1 MRAWLNRMGLLAVMA
16 AGLLLNLGSG
26 GGEDRTK
33 AHVRL
38 VNAAT
43 GYSALALTVGDE
55 AVTGA
60 AAYGETA
67 AYTDVDPGT
76 RTAEVSRPGSATLLA
91 TSSVALSRD
100 DHYTVLA
107 YDKAGTLSTLLLDEN
122 AGAPDRGRALL
133 RVVNTA
139 SDAGALDVYVTAD
152 SETLPEST
160 PLQSG
165 AAYGVLGSYATLNS
179 GSWRLRVTAA
189 NSKTDLRLDVPAVAL
204 GSESAAT
211 LVLTP
216 GRGGVLVNA
225 LLVVQQ
231 GGIVTVANPQ
241 ARVRVV
247 AGVSGGAAVTASVA
261 GTSLMNAVPA
271 PSLTGY
277 ALVTAGNAA
286 TVAASADGVAAALTS
301 AALVGGGDY
310 TLLVYGAPAA
320 PQAMMLAD
328 DNTLP
333 LVASQARLRLVN
345 GLADTT
351 VATALRLDFVA
362 VAEGVAQGAGSAYA
376 NVDNT
381 TGSQL
386 DVSAGAAA
394 VVSLTNRDLLANST
408 YTLFVVG
415 PAASATGILR
425 KDR

>member
-1 MRAWLNRMGLLAVMA
+1 MHAGWIRLMGVAVVM

-55 AVTGA
+55 GVTGS

-67 AYTDVDPGT
+67 AYTDIDPGT
-76 RTAEVSRPGSATLLA
+76 RTAEVRRPGSATLLA
-91 TSSVALSRD
+91 TSSVALSRGD
-100 DHYTVLA
+100 YYTVLA
-107 YDKAGTLSTLLLDEN
+107 YDKAGTMSTLLLDEN
-122 AGAPDRGRALL
+122 SGEPDRGRALL

-152 SETLPEST
+152 GETLPEST
-160 PLQSG
+160 PVQSG
-165 AAYGVLGSYATLNS
+165 AAYGVLGSYVTVDS

-204 GSESAAT
+204 GSESVAT

-247 AGVSGGAAVTASVA
+247 AGVSGGAAVTAGVA
-261 GTSLMNAVPA
+261 GSSLMNAVPA

-277 ALVTAGNAA
+277 SLVTAGNAA
-286 TVAASADGVAAALTS
+286 VAASADGVAAALTS
-301 AALVGGGDY
+301 ATLVGGGDY

-320 PQAMMLAD
+320 PQAVMLAD

-333 LVASQARLRLVN
+333 QVASQARLRLVN
-345 GLADTT
+345 GLADTP
-351 VATALRLDFVA
+351 VATSMRLDFVA
-362 VAEGVAQGAGSAYA
+362 VAEGVAQGAASAYA

-415 PAASATGILR
+415 PAAAATGILR